1 MKKVK
6 NLKPPVVE
14 TTGGFVI
21 RTDLSPGKYRI
32 SNKDMQFQMLNIY
45 KRLIYQC
52 FIEYRAFVYFY
63 PNRGFV
69 HYLSIMEF
77 ILPLSFDCYVKEYCL
92 LLPLRVRLL
101 PV

>member
-1 MKKVK
+1 
-6 NLKPPVVE
+6 
-14 TTGGFVI
+14 
-21 RTDLSPGKYRI
+21 
-32 SNKDMQFQMLNIY
+32 MQFQMLNIY
-45 KRLIYQC
+45 KSLIYQC
-52 FIEYRAFVYFY
+52 FIECRAFVYFY
-63 PNRGFV
+63 SNRGFV